1 MVSLRSFLKNDLIQ
15 NYSIEEI
22 VEKYQEWANQ
32 DTYMIL
38 TKWNPEKQKND
49 VYAVKCSKRGN
60 DVYKI
65 RVKRKFQGVGEL
77 SENIV
82 FFNPKDRK
90 KNKKTRSLFVTL
102 TYDTKLKSYKDA
114 WKNIGSEFN
123 IFMTKIRKKHGR
135 ISSCRVFESFQ
146 NGYPHI
152 HCILLFEKE
161 FNVIKDQKGNFRI
174 REKQDF
180 EEAWHSH
187 VDVRAVDS
195 LRRGLNYL
203 KKYLLKG
210 IDIEN
215 TDSKTLITLAL
226 CWVFRK
232 RAFSVSGS
240 FRRKLSD
247 LIRYLHNSNKKL
259 VQTTLKGEIIPEEP
273 FCLLGFVPAEVILIK
288 KDIWFTK
295 LNTEQIDALNKYL
308 EKKKRWY

>member
-1 MVSLRSFLKNDLIQ
+1 MVSLRGFLKDNLIQ

-22 VEKYQEWANQ
+22 VEKYLEWVTQ
-32 DTYMIL
+32 DTCMIL
-38 TKWNPEKQKND
+38 TKWNKEKWKYD
-49 VYAVKCSKRGN
+49 VFAVKCSKRGN
-60 DVYKI
+60 DVYKT
-65 RVKRKFQGVGEL
+65 RVKRRFDGVGEL
-77 SENIV
+77 SKNIV

-90 KNKKTRSLFVTL
+90 KNKKTRALFVTL
-102 TYDTKLKSYKDA
+102 TYDTKLTSYKEA
-114 WKNIGSEFN
+114 WKNIGSQFN
-123 IFMTKIRKKHGR
+123 VFMTKSRKEFGT
-135 ISSCRVFESFQ
+135 ISSCRVFESFE

-161 FNVIKDQKGNFRI
+161 FNVFKDKKGNFRI
-174 REKQDF
+174 KEKKVF

-187 VDVRAVDS
+187 VDVKAVDS

-210 IDIEN
+210 IDLEN
-215 TDSKTLITLAL
+215 TDSKTLKTLAL

-288 KDIWFTK
+288 NDVWFTQ
-295 LNTEQIDALNKYL
+295 LNSEQITSLDKHLS
-308 EKKKRWY
+308 ERKKFY

>member
-1 MVSLRSFLKNDLIQ
+1 
-15 NYSIEEI
+15 
-22 VEKYQEWANQ
+22 
-32 DTYMIL
+32 MIL
-38 TKWNPEKQKND
+38 TKLNPEKWTNNL
-49 VYAVKCSKRGN
+49 YAVKCSKRGN
-60 DVYKI
+60 DIYKT

-90 KNKKTRSLFVTL
+90 KNKKTRALFVTL
-102 TYDTKLKSYKDA
+102 TYDTKLDSYKDA
-114 WKNIGSEFN
+114 WKNIGSQFN
-123 IFMTKIRKKHGR
+123 TFMTKIRKKYGK
-135 ISSCRVFESFQ
+135 ISSCRVFEFFQ

-152 HCILLFEKE
+152 HCILLFENE
-161 FNVIKDQKGNFRI
+161 FNVFRDQKGNFRV

-187 VDVRAVDS
+187 VDVKAVDS

-215 TDSKTLITLAL
+215 PDSKTLITLAL

-259 VQTTLKGEIIPEEP
+259 VQITLFNEIIPEEP

-288 KDIWFTK
+288 KDVWFTQ
-295 LNTEQIDALNKYL
+295 LNSEQINSLDKHLS
-308 EKKKRWY
+308 ECKKFY